1 MNSKR
6 YLFVACLVATLL
18 PGSQVFAQAKKDAY
32 PARPLRMIVPFAPG
46 GASDF
51 VGRII
56 QPAMNDQ
63 LKQQVVVDNRGG
75 AAGNIGVEVVVR
87 ATPDGYTFLLGNVG
101 TMAINPNYYTKF
113 PFRPLKDLVP
123 ITQVVDVPGS
133 FVVHPSLPT
142 KSVKEMIAH
151 LKANPGKL
159 NYGAPAPSSANNLEM
174 VMFLNATGTN
184 AVQIAYKGGAGP
196 AMIGLLG
203 NEVQM
208 MFVTFSSAVNFAKQG
223 RVRMLGV
230 ISPDRNPAYPEIP
243 TMREQGLDMVVGSWQ
258 GLFVPKGTPQPVV
271 NRLYKV
277 GIEMMKDPL
286 VIKRLTDGGVTIVTS
301 KSPADFVAF
310 VQKETER
317 FGKVIKDN
325 NIQTE

>member
-1 MNSKR
+1 
-6 YLFVACLVATLL
+6 
-18 PGSQVFAQAKKDAY
+18 
-32 PARPLRMIVPFAPG
+32 
-46 GASDF
+46 
-51 VGRII
+51 
-56 QPAMNDQ
+56 
-63 LKQQVVVDNRGG
+63 
-75 AAGNIGVEVVVR
+75 
-87 ATPDGYTFLLGNVG
+87 
-101 TMAINPNYYTKF
+101 
-113 PFRPLKDLVP
+113 
-123 ITQVVDVPGS
+123 
-133 FVVHPSLPT
+133 
-142 KSVKEMIAH
+142 MIAH

-230 ISPDRNPAYPEIP
+230 ISPERNPAYPEIP

-271 NRLYKV
+271 SKLYKV

-286 VIKRLTDGGVTIVTS
+286 VIKRMTEGGVTIVSS

-310 VQKETER
+310 VTAETAR
-317 FGKVIKDN
+317 FGKVIKDA
-325 NIQTE
+325 NIPTE